1 MTNVFVSI
9 GKFSNYVALDE
20 IKWLCA
26 FTKHTTQRF
35 IIKPQSMSIIG
46 SLSPF
51 DIKYKKLN
59 LGEKPQEI
67 NFEDI

>member
-1 MTNVFVSI
+1 
-9 GKFSNYVALDE
+9 
-20 IKWLCA
+20 
-26 FTKHTTQRF
+26 
-35 IIKPQSMSIIG
+35 MSIIG

>member
-20 IKWLCA
+20 VKWLCA
-26 FTKHTTQRF
+26 FTKYTAQRF
-35 IIKPQSMSIIG
+35 IIKPQSMPMIG

-51 DIKYKKLN
+51 DIKCKKLN
-59 LGEKPQEI
+59 LDEKPQEI
-67 NFEDI
+67 NF